1 MQSIDPNEESDFE
14 PPPKWES
21 VIQQRNSPSE
31 MAVAPRSDYLSIFT
45 SIAEIPRFFVSYRW
59 WEDEATTVLWAF
71 NIQEISHVI
80 RYGLFRDETLPRS
93 SLLSRNADTIDNFLI
108 ALSQPR
114 EHQLLANLSH
124 LQRVEEIL
132 RRSSITPIK
141 LAPWSWSPLPPGH
154 SLDSRAVAAAIEA
167 ESHLHFTQIAFEEIV
182 RASLGYE
189 AVSIEWFL
197 LQHTALHIHL
207 LDHLRVYPEDI
218 PLYLEVEKQLRTR
231 SPFAHRAVVQSII
244 TVQPRRD
251 REVFRSI
258 NPGFEFISGPIQTLF
273 KDQPPSLTAI
283 LKVFT
288 VLAVRF
294 RRQYIHTTGMN
305 WKLPFDT
312 SIAFLE
318 YCLTSTTPGDLAHT
332 LKHTDEVDFAALSRT
347 NLVAEDAEVKHLLA
361 NWRTLSTSV
370 WECCSAMPDLIPH
383 LQDCAQILSP
393 HVRKWQLL
401 KLSVRPRLL
410 RQNLYT
416 MRNYHSLTALLDG
429 LHKYS
434 ISTARARNTGSMVA
448 LDSTLPP
455 TLLFLFN
462 PSQNYSAYRQHY
474 SEYPGIPFL
483 LPHIRDY
490 KQNGES
496 VLQPLLHYLQ
506 RSLSFKR

>member
-1 MQSIDPNEESDFE
+1 MQSNDPNEESVFE
-14 PPPKWES
+14 PPPKWRS
-21 VIQQRNSPSE
+21 VMRQQNSSSE
-31 MAVAPRSDYLSIFT
+31 MAAAARSDYLSIFT
-45 SIAEIPRFFVSYRW
+45 FVAEIPRFFVSYRW

-80 RYGLFRDETLPRS
+80 RYGLFRDESLPRS

-114 EHQLLANLSH
+114 EHQFLANLSH

-132 RRSSITPIK
+132 RRASITPTK
-141 LAPWSWSPLPPGH
+141 LAPWSWSPPPPGH
-154 SLDSRAVAAAIEA
+154 SLDACAVAAAIEA

-189 AVSIEWFL
+189 AGSIEWFL

-207 LDHLRVYPEDI
+207 LDHLRIYPEEI

-251 REVFRSI
+251 REVLRSSD
-258 NPGFEFISGPIQTLF
+258 PGFEFISGPIQTLF
-273 KDQPPSLTAI
+273 RDQPPSLTTI

-294 RRQYIHTTGMN
+294 QRQYVHTTGMN
-305 WKLPFDT
+305 WKVPFDT
-312 SIAFLE
+312 SISFLE
-318 YCLTSTTPGDLAHT
+318 YCLTSTTAGDLAHT
-332 LKHTDEVDFAALSRT
+332 LTSTDEVDFAGLSRT
-347 NLVAEDAEVKHLLA
+347 NLVAEDAVVKQLLA
-361 NWRTLSTSV
+361 NWRTLSASV
-370 WECCSAMPDLIPH
+370 WECCSALPDLIPH
-383 LQDCAQILSP
+383 LQDCAQ
-393 HVRKWQLL
+393 
-401 KLSVRPRLL
+401 
-410 RQNLYT
+410 NLYT
-416 MRNYHSLTALLDG
+416 TRNYHSLTALLDG

-448 LDSTLPP
+448 LDPCIPP

-462 PSQNYSAYRQHY
+462 PSQNHSAYRQHY
-474 SEYPGIPFL
+474 HESPGIPFL

-496 VLQPLLHYLQ
+496 VLQPLLQYLQ

>member
-1 MQSIDPNEESDFE
+1 MQSIDPNEESVFE
-14 PPPKWES
+14 PPPKYKF
-21 VIQQRNSPSE
+21 VMQQQNSSSE
-31 MAVAPRSDYLSIFT
+31 MSTAARSDYLSIFT
-45 SIAEIPRFFVSYRW
+45 SVAEIPRFFVSYRW

-80 RYGLFRDETLPRS
+80 RYGLFRDESLPRS

-114 EHQLLANLSH
+114 EHELLANLSH

-132 RRSSITPIK
+132 RRSSITPSK
-141 LAPWSWSPLPPGH
+141 LVPWSWSPPSPGQ
-154 SLDSRAVAAAIEA
+154 SLDARAVAAAIEA

-207 LDHLRVYPEDI
+207 LDHLRVYPEEI

-231 SPFAHRAVVQSII
+231 SPFAHRAVIQSII
-244 TVQPRRD
+244 TIQPKRD
-251 REVFRSI
+251 REVLRSSD
-258 NPGFEFISGPIQTLF
+258 PGFEFISGPIQTLF
-273 KDQPPSLTAI
+273 RDQPPSLTTI
-283 LKVFT
+283 LKMFT

-294 RRQYIHTTGMN
+294 QRQYIHSRDMN

-318 YCLTSTTPGDLAHT
+318 YCLTSMTAVDLAHT
-332 LKHTDEVDFAALSRT
+332 LTSTDEVDFAGLSRT
-347 NLVAEDAEVKHLLA
+347 NLVAEDAVVKRILA
-361 NWRTLSTSV
+361 DWRTLSTSV
-370 WECCSAMPDLIPH
+370 WECCSALPDLIPH
-383 LQDCAQILSP
+383 LQDCAQRASAPSL
-393 HVRKWQLL
+393 
-401 KLSVRPRLL
+401 
-410 RQNLYT
+410 QNLYT
-416 MRNYHSLTALLDG
+416 TRNYHSLTALLDG

-448 LDSTLPP
+448 LDSSLPS
-455 TLLFLFN
+455 TLLFIFN
-462 PSQNYSAYRQHY
+462 PSQNYSGYRQHY

-490 KQNGES
+490 KQNGGS
-496 VLQPLLHYLQ
+496 VLQPLLQYLQ
-506 RSLSFKR
+506 RSLSFKQ